1 MASSRR
7 ARADPVGADLVLMAL
22 ADEAPVGQAA
32 RVVLAGRWG

>member
-7 ARADPVGADLVLMAL
+7 ARADPVGADLVLMAR
-22 ADEAPVGQAA
+22 AGVVPVARTA